1 MKINMGESKMAFK
14 FDYKEPKIIAEIGC
28 NHMGQ
33 FEIAKEL
40 IDLAQ
45 QSGAKYVKF
54 QKRNNKELLTE
65 DQYNAPH
72 PVPENSYGDT
82 YGTHREFLEFN
93 VAQNRE
99 LKEYCDSVGM
109 VYSTSV
115 WDVTSA
121 KEMITFEPEF
131 LKIPSAC
138 NNNFEM
144 LKVLRDDFKGQVQL
158 SIGMT
163 SKDEVEEIVKF
174 FEETNQAKSRLLIY
188 SCTSGYPVPACD
200 VALLEINWLYEK
212 YENRVNEIGFS
223 GHHLGTNL
231 DIAAYTLGAR
241 WIERHFTKDKNW
253 KGTDHGASLEPYEL
267 KNLVDGLNETF
278 EALHYKK
285 DEANNITLEKAT
297 KDINRLLNNRRNNS
311 KFDDNVGYLIK
322 TEYGEDRNVHFHTFF
337 FYDGQK
343 VQKDMIKGEDIGKY
357 WSENVTS
364 GKGTYY
370 SCNRNDYKDNQAIG
384 MLDYRDTEKRRNL
397 VMLCRPYS
405 L

>member
-1 MKINMGESKMAFK
+1 MAFK
-14 FDYKEPKIIAEIGC
+14 FDYKEPKLIAEIGC

-40 IDLAQ
+40 IDLAK

-65 DQYNAPH
+65 EQYNAPH

-82 YGTHREFLEFN
+82 YGAHREFLEFN
-93 VAQNRE
+93 VAQNKE
-99 LKEYCDSVGM
+99 LKEYCDSIGM
-109 VYSTSV
+109 IYSTSV

-121 KEMITFEPEF
+121 KEMITFNPQF
-131 LKIPSAC
+131 LKVPSAC

-144 LKVLRDDFKGQVQL
+144 LKVLRDEFKGQVQL

-163 SKDEVEEIVKF
+163 SKDEVEEIVNF

-188 SCTSGYPVPACD
+188 SCTSGYPVPASD

-231 DIAAYTLGAR
+231 DIAAYTLGAK

-267 KNLVDGLNETF
+267 KILVDGLNETF
-278 EALHYKK
+278 EALNYKK
-285 DEANNITLEKAT
+285 DEILSIE
-297 KDINRLLNNRRNNS
+297 
-311 KFDDNVGYLIK
+311 
-322 TEYGEDRNVHFHTFF
+322 
-337 FYDGQK
+337 K
-343 VQKDMIKGEDIGKY
+343 VQRDKLK
-357 WSENVTS
+357 
-364 GKGTYY
+364 
-370 SCNRNDYKDNQAIG
+370 NRK
-384 MLDYRDTEKRRNL
+384 
-397 VMLCRPYS
+397 
-405 L
+405 